1 MDITVVACPG
11 PPPVRAWMV
20 VKFCRD
26 VITELII
33 KKNVVGEIIGKMCI
47 RDRRKEHPYLSGG
60 VEIAGSIA
68 SAVILNVF

>member
-33 KKNVVGEIIGKMCI
+33 KKNVVGEIIGITIFLILC
-47 RDRRKEHPYLSGG
+47 HLLAP
-60 VEIAGSIA
+60 SI
-68 SAVILNVF
+68 